1 MDTNK
6 FIWEPECHVGFKE
19 IVEQEI
25 FVDRVYEKFFEVEEG
40 DVVFDIGASLGPF
53 TYSILEKNP
62 SHVFTFE
69 PSFEEFKTLVLNTRQ
84 GPVTHINKG
93 ISNYIGEFQFEHV
106 FDVGDSGRYYSTTF
120 KKVIEDYNIQKIDF
134 LKSDCEGGEY
144 DIFTSEN
151 LLWIK
156 QNVKK
161 IAGEW
166 HLGNP
171 VFKEKFR
178 IFRDTYLRIF
188 PNFKVRSYKGHN
200 IEERLWTDEFIESFS
215 EIMIYIDNRD

>member
-1 MDTNK
+1 
-6 FIWEPECHVGFKE
+6 
-19 IVEQEI
+19 
-25 FVDRVYEKFFEVEEG
+25 
-40 DVVFDIGASLGPF
+40 
-53 TYSILEKNP
+53 
-62 SHVFTFE
+62 
-69 PSFEEFKTLVLNTRQ
+69 VLNTRQ

-93 ISNYIGEFQFEHV
+93 ISNHIGEFQFEHV
-106 FDVGDSGRYYSTTF
+106 FDVGDSGKYYSTTF
-120 KKVIEDYNIQKIDF
+120 KKVIKDYNIQKIDF

-171 VFKEKFR
+171 DFKQKFR
-178 IFRDTYLRIF
+178 IFRDTYLRLF
-188 PNFKVRSYKGHN
+188 PNFKVRSYNGHN